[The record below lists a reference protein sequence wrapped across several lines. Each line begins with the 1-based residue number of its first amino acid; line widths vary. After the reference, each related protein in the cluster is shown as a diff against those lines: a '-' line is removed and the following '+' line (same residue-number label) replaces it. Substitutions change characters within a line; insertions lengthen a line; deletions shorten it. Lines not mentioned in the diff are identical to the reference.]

1 MRRFSHK
8 RCRRLF
14 RLETLGLQKVKCC
27 KIMKVPARTAFE
39 REGGEEEC
47 EKEAESQDELYRREV
62 LL

>member
-1 MRRFSHK
+1 M
-8 RCRRLF
+8 
-14 RLETLGLQKVKCC
+14 GLQKVKCC